1 MSDDEGD
8 DAARRGGGGRG
19 RKRPRKI
26 TPKYLENAAVFY
38 LQRYSSTIAGLRKAL
53 VRKID
58 RSVREHGGT
67 RSEHLPAV
75 EEVLQKLERSGLLN
89 DQSFTLHKAD
99 SLRAAGRSTRVIA
112 QKLWQKGVPTALA
125 NTHIARVKAEIPD
138 HDAAR
143 MHARKKRLGPFRRIA
158 DAATRRELRQ
168 KDLAAMA
175 RAGFSYDVA
184 KRIVDGSADD
194 EGQA

>member
-1 MSDDEGD
+1 MSDDDGD
-8 DAARRGGGGRG
+8 DSPRRGGGGRG

-26 TPKYLENAAVFY
+26 TPKYLENAAVYY
-38 LQRYSSTIAGLRKAL
+38 LQRYSSTIAGLRQAL
-53 VRKID
+53 IRKID

-75 EEVLQKLERSGLLN
+75 EEVLQKLERNGLLN

-112 QKLWQKGVPTALA
+112 LKLRQKGVPTALA

-138 HDAAR
+138 NDAAR
-143 MHARKKRLGPFRRIA
+143 MHARKKKLGPFRRVA
-158 DAATRRELRQ
+158 DPATRKEFRQ

>member
-8 DAARRGGGGRG
+8 DAPRRGGGGRG

-38 LQRYSSTIAGLRKAL
+38 LQRYSSTIAGLRQAL

-112 QKLWQKGVPTALA
+112 LKLRQKGVPTALA

-143 MHARKKRLGPFRRIA
+143 MHARKKKLGPFRRVA
-158 DAATRRELRQ
+158 DAATRKEFRQ

-175 RAGFSYDVA
+175 RAGFGYDVA

>member
-1 MSDDEGD
+1 MSDDQR
-8 DAARRGGGGRG
+8 APRIT

-26 TPKYLENAAVFY
+26 SPKYLENAAVYY
-38 LQRYSSTIAGLRKAL
+38 LQRFSSTIAGLRKAL

-67 RSEHLPAV
+67 RAEHLPAV

-89 DQSFTLHKAD
+89 DQSFALHKAD
-99 SLRAAGRSTRVIA
+99 SLRAAGRSTRVISL
-112 QKLWQKGVPTALA
+112 KLRQKGVPTALA
-125 NTHIARVKAEIPD
+125 NTHVARVKNEISD
-138 HDAAR
+138 DDAAR
-143 MHARKKRLGPFRRIA
+143 VFARKKRLGPFRRA
-158 DAATRRELRQ
+158 TDAAMRKERRQ

-184 KRIVDGSADD
+184 KRVVDG
-194 EGQA
+194 EGDV